1 MDAAAKEIWKELA
14 SNKMTATAE
23 LNIQLTIQFNPSSS
37 AEDDE
42 AQRERPVM
50 IHWATHESVE

>member
-23 LNIQLTIQFNPSSS
+23 KGILLVVN
-37 AEDDE
+37 
-42 AQRERPVM
+42 
-50 IHWATHESVE
+50 

>member
-14 SNKMTATAE
+14 SNKMTGTAE
-23 LNIQLTIQFNPSSS
+23 LNIQLTIQFKPSSS
-37 AEDDE
+37 PEDDE

-50 IHWATHESVE
+50 IH